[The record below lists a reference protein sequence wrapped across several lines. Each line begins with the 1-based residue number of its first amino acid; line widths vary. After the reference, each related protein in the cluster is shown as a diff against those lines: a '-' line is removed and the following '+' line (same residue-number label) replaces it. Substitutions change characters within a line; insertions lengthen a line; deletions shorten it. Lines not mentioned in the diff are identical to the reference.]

1 MRHFTFHI
9 LTLEFMLIDE
19 QIRHH
24 SCKIRSNFS
33 STILTYFF
41 AYSIIH
47 THTTLLLLH
56 IQPIFYLAYN
66 SRFLGLFPLQVH
78 CKFLAGKKSRK
89 NDSLLVFFFLLFKN
103 CTFNFSTAR
112 KWKWVRN
119 AYNEYIGIK
128 IKTRLKLWIIALI
141 QDVFLTF
148 EISQNSLHS
157 TKNPLRYKT
166 SQSRF

>member
-47 THTTLLLLH
+47 YTAVSPFTTL
-56 IQPIFYLAYN
+56 QPIFYLAYN
-66 SRFLGLFPLQVH
+66 PRFLGLFSTWSTH
-78 CKFLAGKKSRK
+78 CKFLASKEDHTQKWSSFPSFQK
-89 NDSLLVFFFLLFKN
+89 LHLFN
-103 CTFNFSTAR
+103 WSTAAR

-119 AYNEYIGIK
+119 AYNEYIAIK
-128 IKTRLKLWIIALI
+128 IKTRLKFTFNLTNFKIKISWGFFPQDFNYRILW
-141 QDVFLTF
+141 
-148 EISQNSLHS
+148 NY
-157 TKNPLRYKT
+157 NPY
-166 SQSRF
+166 SN